1 MKVDQN
7 YIPLSF
13 VKISQPIG
21 SFYICS
27 MTWNELSDISFAD
40 IREIN
45 EASEKPNEIDDY
57 LGIQRKVSKARIK
70 EISQYVSNLDA
81 TFPTSIILHIRSQS
95 LYFDGKLIEE
105 YDDEFIEQN
114 SDKIV
119 TYDNVIVDNT
129 KRKIHIRRDNKIAKI
144 LDGQHRIEGFRQAID
159 EGREIEEF
167 DFNVTIF
174 VDLDLDD
181 QAQIF
186 SVINKAQTKVNKS
199 LVYDLYEYAKTPS
212 PQKTAHDIIRLL
224 NKKGESPFYKKVK
237 ILGTAR
243 DKENETIAQA
253 TLAELIIDSI
263 SKDPMADRNS
273 LKKKSL
279 FGKGGLELES
289 DRKELQRRIFRNLFI
304 NKKEE
309 VIYQIINNYFS
320 AIAEKWN
327 RAWTNDPP
335 IDKNIIS
342 KSNGIIAFFRFLR
355 FVYNDLGKNSELV
368 SKEVFKAVLDKIDFK
383 DTQFTT
389 DIYKPGSSGQ
399 SQLYRDLVERY
410 RNVKND

>member
-1 MKVDQN
+1 MKEDQK
-7 YIPLSF
+7 YISLSF
-13 VKISQPIG
+13 VKINQPIG
-21 SFYICS
+21 PFYICS
-27 MTWNELSDISFAD
+27 MSWNELSDISFAD

-57 LGIQRKVSKARIK
+57 LGIQRKVSKGRIK
-70 EISQYVSNLDA
+70 EIAQYVTNLDA

-95 LYFDGKLIEE
+95 LYFEDELIED

-114 SDKIV
+114 SDNIV
-119 TYDNVIVDNT
+119 TYDNVIVDDE
-129 KRKIHIRRDNKIAKI
+129 KGKIKIRKDNKIAKI
-144 LDGQHRIEGFRQAID
+144 LDGQHRIEGFRQAIESGKQID
-159 EGREIEEF
+159 EF

-199 LVYDLYEYAKTPS
+199 LVYDLYEYATTPS

-224 NKKGESPFYKKVK
+224 NKIEESPFYKKVK

-243 DKENETIAQA
+243 DKEVETIAQA

-263 SKDPMADRNS
+263 SKDPMGDRNA
-273 LKKKSL
+273 LKKKSI
-279 FGKGGLELES
+279 FGKGGLQLET
-289 DRKELQRRIFRNLFI
+289 DPKELKRRIFRNLFI
-304 NKKEE
+304 SKKEE
-309 VIYQIINNYFS
+309 IIYEIIDNYFS
-320 AIAEKWN
+320 AIKDRWN
-327 RAWTNDPP
+327 RAWTNEPA

-355 FVYNDLGKNSELV
+355 YIYNDLEKESELV
-368 SKEVFKAVLDKIDFK
+368 NKQEFKDILDKINFD
-383 DTQFTT
+383 DEQFTT
-389 DIYKPGSSGQ
+389 DNYKPGSSGQ
-399 SQLYRDLVERY
+399 SQLYRDLVDQYESE
-410 RNVKND
+410 